1 MVNRIKKSFEL
12 KRRGIKLRLFYSEH
26 FFNPIRRFGG
36 IKLVLENI
44 FQKTLYLKNGESD
57 QKKF

>member
-1 MVNRIKKSFEL
+1 MSRV
-12 KRRGIKLRLFYSEH
+12 FYSKQ
-26 FFNPIRRFGG
+26 FFYPIRRFRY
-36 IKLVLENI
+36 IKLFSENI